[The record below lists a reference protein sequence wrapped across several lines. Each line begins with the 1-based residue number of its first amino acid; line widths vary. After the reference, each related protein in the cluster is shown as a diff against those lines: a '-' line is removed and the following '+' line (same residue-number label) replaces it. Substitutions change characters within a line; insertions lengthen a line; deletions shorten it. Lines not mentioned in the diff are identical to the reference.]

1 MTFKRKILV
10 GFWLVFWGGSPL
22 EAAVKVMTTTSNVA
36 NLVKIVGGDLVEV
49 TSFTTAAQDPH
60 FAEAK
65 PSFVMKASRAD
76 LVVSVGL
83 ELEIGW
89 LPAILDGARNPR
101 LMAQELGSL
110 VLGDYVEK
118 PLEVPKG
125 AMSREHG
132 DVHPDGNP
140 HFMLDPIIAGQ
151 LALVVATRLGDLDK
165 VNGGV
170 YLSNGQK
177 FKDEMNRLT
186 KVWQKQIAASGAP
199 KLYTYH
205 KTLTYFLARMGI
217 KSSGFI
223 EPKPG
228 VPPSGRHI
236 HGLIAKAKNENIKL
250 ILNENLFPIKAAR
263 RIQKD
268 VNDLKVVSVPV
279 SVGGPPEVVSLKV
292 LYQRLVDAIV
302 NGKRI

>member
-1 MTFKRKILV
+1 MTFKRKIFV
-10 GFWLVFWGGSPL
+10 GFWLLFWGGSPL

-49 TSFTTAAQDPH
+49 TSFTTGTQDPH

-65 PSFVMKASRAD
+65 PSYVMKASRAD

-89 LPAILDGARNPR
+89 LPAILNGARNPR
-101 LMAQELGSL
+101 LMPGELGSL
-110 VLGDYVEK
+110 VLGDYVT

-125 AMSREHG
+125 VVSREHG

-140 HFMLDPIIAGQ
+140 HFMLDPIRAGQ
-151 LALVVATRLGDLDK
+151 LALVVANRLGELDK
-165 VNGGV
+165 VNVNV
-170 YLSNGQK
+170 YQSNGQK

-186 KVWQKQIAASGAP
+186 EVWQKQIAASGVR

-205 KTLTYFLARMGI
+205 KTLTYFLARMGLE
-217 KSSGFI
+217 SAGFI

-236 HGLIAKAKNENIKL
+236 HGLIAKAKNKNVRL
-250 ILNENLFPIKAAR
+250 ILNENLFSTKAAY

-268 VNDLKVVSVPV
+268 VNHLKVVSVPV
-279 SVGGPPEVVSLKV
+279 SVGGAPAVASLQD
-292 LYQRLVDAIV
+292 LYQGLVDAIV
-302 NGKRI
+302 GGKRS